1 MVQKNVWQ
9 TLLWLCPVV
18 CIAVFAFG
26 RRAQSANVPVQAP
39 AQTDPIF
46 EKTVQPF
53 FAYNCY
59 SCHNDE
65 RQTGDLSLETFKTAA
80 SLSKD
85 RATMKLILDK
95 LNAGAMPPAKMPR
108 PKPEE
113 VTEVTQWLSH
123 QLATDPPKRAV
134 TGDAV
139 KPVEMNSGRVT
150 ARRLNR

>member
-9 TLLWLCPVV
+9 TLLWLCPLV
-18 CIAVFAFG
+18 CVAVFAFG
-26 RRAQSANVPVQAP
+26 RRAESANVPVQAP

-53 FAYNCY
+53 FANNCY

-85 RATMKLILDK
+85 RGTMKLILDK
-95 LNAGAMPPAKMPR
+95 LNAAAMPPAKMPR
-108 PKPEE
+108 PKPEDIG
-113 VTEVTQWLSH
+113 VRL
-123 QLATDPPKRAV
+123 LPPQN
-134 TGDAV
+134 
-139 KPVEMNSGRVT
+139 P
-150 ARRLNR
+150 RR